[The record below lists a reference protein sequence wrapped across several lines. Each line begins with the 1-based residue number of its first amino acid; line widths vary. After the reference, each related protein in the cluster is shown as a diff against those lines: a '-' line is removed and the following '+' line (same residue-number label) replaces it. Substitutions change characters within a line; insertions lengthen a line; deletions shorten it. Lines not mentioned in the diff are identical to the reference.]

1 MKGIYILLIK
11 IDKNIEIEIGSLGK
25 INFDKGIYFYIGS
38 AQNNLE
44 KRIQRHKVKN
54 KKLRWH
60 IDYLL
65 KNKYVKILKIYYKKA
80 GREEECKIAKMLSKT
95 EIPISKFGCSDCDCK
110 SHLFKIK
117 NLKNILNLRMDE
129 L

>member
-11 IDKNIEIEIGSLGK
+11 IDKNIEVEIDSLGK

-117 NLKNILNLRMDE
+117 NLKNILNLGMEE

>member
-11 IDKNIEIEIGSLGK
+11 IDKNREIEIGSLGK
-25 INFDKGIYFYIGS
+25 INFDKGIYSYIGS

>member
-11 IDKNIEIEIGSLGK
+11 IDKNIEVEIGSLGK
-25 INFDKGIYFYIGS
+25 INFDKGIYAYIGS

-60 IDYLL
+60 INYLL
-65 KNKYVKILKIYYKKA
+65 KNKSVKILKILYKNT
-80 GREEECKIAKMLSKT
+80 GRKEECKIAKRLSKT

-110 SHLFKIK
+110 NHLFKIK
-117 NLKNILNLRMDE
+117 SLKNILNLGMEE

>member
-25 INFDKGIYFYIGS
+25 INFDKGIYSYIGS

-44 KRIQRHKVKN
+44 KRIQRHKIKN

-117 NLKNILNLRMDE
+117 SLKNILNLGMEE